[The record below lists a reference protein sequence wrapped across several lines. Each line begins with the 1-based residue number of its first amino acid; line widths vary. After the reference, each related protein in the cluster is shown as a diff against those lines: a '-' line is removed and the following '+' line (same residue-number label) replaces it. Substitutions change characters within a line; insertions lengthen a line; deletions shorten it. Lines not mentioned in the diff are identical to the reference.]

1 MKANDNL
8 TLTIF
13 GASGDLAYRKLVPS
27 VYDLYMQSLLPDCF
41 AILGVGRTV
50 YSDQDFRDKMIKGI
64 KEFSLQPTDDEE
76 KINSFIN
83 LLYYVPVDSK
93 KTEDFAKLKD
103 RLQEISD
110 KCHTEGN
117 VIFYLSTPPSL
128 YEIIP
133 ANLSA
138 HGLNKEDQG
147 WRRLIVEKPFG
158 YDYETAQAL
167 NSGLLKYFE
176 EKQIYRIDHYLGKET
191 VQNMLV
197 FRFSNGIF
205 EPLWNRNYIHH
216 IEITASESIGVGER
230 GGYYEGSGALRDMLQ
245 NHLMQLVGLAAMEP
259 PTKIE
264 ADSIRNETLK
274 VFEALRPIGRDDVSK
289 YAIRGQYGA
298 ATVKGESM
306 KAYREE
312 TGVDPDSRTETFAAI
327 KLFIDNWRW
336 SGVPF
341 YIRSG
346 KRLPTRVAE
355 VVVYFKK
362 TPLSLFGDESEM
374 THEYNQ
380 LVLRIQPDEGVLL
393 KFGLKVPGAGF
404 KAETVNMDFHYSG
417 LSDAYLPSAYERL
430 LLDSMRGDATL
441 FTRGDAVLAAWK
453 FVDPILKAW
462 KKDPN
467 VPLYQYPSGT
477 WGPEVADKMIDGED
491 VTWRYP
497 CRNLADDGI
506 FCEL

>member
-1 MKANDNL
+1 MKATDNL

-27 VYDLYMQSLLPDCF
+27 VYDLYCQNLLPHCF

-50 YSDQDFRDKMIKGI
+50 FTDQEFRDKMIEGI
-64 KEFSLQPTDDEE
+64 REFSLQSTENEE
-76 KINSFIN
+76 KLNAFIN
-83 LLYYVPVDSK
+83 LLFYIPVDSK
-93 KTEDFAKLKD
+93 KTEDFLKLKAKLK
-103 RLQEISD
+103 EIND
-110 KCHTEGN
+110 ACHTDGN
-117 VIFYLSTPPSL
+117 AIFYLSTPPSL

-133 ANLSA
+133 ANLAA
-138 HGLNKEDQG
+138 HGMNKEDEG

-158 YDYETAQAL
+158 YDLKTAEKL
-167 NSGLLKYFE
+167 NSSLRQHFE
-176 EKQIYRIDHYLGKET
+176 EDQIYRIDHYLGKET
-191 VQNMLV
+191 VQNLLV

-216 IEITASESIGVGER
+216 VEITASESIGVGDR

-259 PTKIE
+259 PSKID
-264 ADSIRNETLK
+264 ANAIRDETLK
-274 VFEALRPIGRDDVSK
+274 VFQAIRPIKREEVAQ
-289 YAIRGQYGA
+289 YAIRGQYGP
-298 ATVKGESM
+298 ATVKGEAQ
-306 KAYREE
+306 KGYREE
-312 TGVDPDSRTETFAAI
+312 NGVDPDSRTETFAAI

-362 TPLSLFGDESEM
+362 TPLNLFGTE
-374 THEYNQ
+374 THMSHEHNQ
-380 LVLRIQPDEGVLL
+380 LVMRIQPDEGILL

-417 LSDAYLPSAYERL
+417 MNDAYLPSAYERL

-441 FTRGDAVLAAWK
+441 FTRGDAVLSAWK

-462 KKDPN
+462 KEDPD
-467 VPLYQYPSGT
+467 VPLYGYPSGT
-477 WGPEVADKMIDGED
+477 WGPEIADEMIEGDEI
-491 VTWRYP
+491 TWRYP

>member
-1 MKANDNL
+1 MRATDSL

-27 VYDLYMQSLLPDCF
+27 VYDLYIQNLLPDCF
-41 AILGVGRTV
+41 AILGVGRTQF
-50 YSDQDFRDKMIKGI
+50 SDEDFRQKMIGGI
-64 KEFSLQPTDDEE
+64 KEFAKQPTEDPS
-76 KINSFIN
+76 KIEAF
-83 LLYYVPVDSK
+83 LRMLYYKPVDSK
-93 KTEDFAKLKD
+93 KTEDFAGLKD
-103 RLQEISD
+103 RLKEISD
-110 KCHTEGN
+110 ACHTQGN

-128 YEIIP
+128 YEVI
-133 ANLSA
+133 AGNLAA
-138 HGLNKEDQG
+138 HGLNDENEG

-158 YDYETAQAL
+158 YDLETAKDL
-167 NSGLLKYFE
+167 NRKLQSFFE

-191 VQNMLV
+191 VQNLLV

-205 EPLWNRNYIHH
+205 EPLWNRNYVHH
-216 IEITASESIGVGER
+216 VEITASESIGVGDR

-245 NHLMQLVGLAAMEP
+245 NHLMQLLALTAMEP
-259 PTKIE
+259 PAKID

-274 VFEALRPIGRDDVSK
+274 VLEALRPISIEDVPK
-289 YAIRGQYGA
+289 YAIRGQYGGA
-298 ATVKGESM
+298 KVKGDYQ
-306 KAYREE
+306 KGYREE

-327 KLFIDNWRW
+327 KCFVDNWRW

-362 TPLSLFGDESEM
+362 TPLSLFSGESEM
-374 THEYNQ
+374 SHEHNQ
-380 LVLRIQPDEGVLL
+380 LVMRIQPDEGVLL

-404 KAETVNMDFHYSG
+404 QAETVNMDFKYDE
-417 LSDAYLPSAYERL
+417 LSHTYLPSAYERL
-430 LLDSMRGDATL
+430 LLDAMLGDATL
-441 FTRGDAVLAAWK
+441 FTRGDAVEAAWT
-453 FVDPILKAW
+453 FVDPILSEW
-462 KKDPN
+462 KNNPD
-467 VPLYQYPSGT
+467 VPLYGYPSGT
-477 WGPEVADKMIDGED
+477 WGPEVADAMIDGTNM
-491 VTWRYP
+491 TWRYP